1 MEQTINSLI
10 DISNLSAADRAEF
23 DRLTRCRTA
32 AWPTIILWVLV
43 LGIYIGAD
51 ALAIAGAI
59 PLWVGMLV
67 NCAVGYY
74 AFSLAHDAIHRAIHP
89 DMRINDWLG
98 QAAVFLF
105 APYVHLPVFRWLHI
119 QHHRF
124 ANSERDPDWNLHGG
138 RWWTLPLRWMW
149 IDVMYLGHT
158 LRKIREGDKLAAKH
172 WRNTLPWI
180 AGSGLLAVLV
190 IALGYGMALL
200 MLWFIPSRVIFITL
214 GYSFFWLPHVPHDT
228 PQEENF
234 TRATT
239 VRIGH
244 EWLMRPL
251 LQWQHYHLIHHLYPM
266 TPFYN
271 NEKVWRLLEPQ
282 IRQHDLAVQHG
293 FAVESTLYPAARAES

>member
-1 MEQTINSLI
+1 M
-10 DISNLSAADRAEF
+10 LSAAERSQL
-23 DRLTRCRTA
+23 DRLTRCSTV
-32 AWPTIILWVLV
+32 AWPTVGVFVLV
-43 LGIYIGAD
+43 LGSYITAD
-51 ALAIAGAI
+51 ILAVAGTI

-74 AFSLAHDAIHRAIHP
+74 AFSLAHDTSHRAVHHNV
-89 DMRINDWLG
+89 RINDWIG
-98 QAAVFLF
+98 QIGLLLF
-105 APYVHLPVFRWLHI
+105 APYVYLPIFRWLHI

-149 IDVMYLGHT
+149 IDVLYFGLT
-158 LRKIREGDKLAAKH
+158 LRKMREGDKLAAKH
-172 WRNTLPWI
+172 FRGTLPWA
-180 AGSGLLAVLV
+180 AGSAILAALL
-190 IALGYGMALL
+190 IALGYGMDVF

-214 GYSFFWLPHVPHDT
+214 GFSFFWLPHVPHDT

-251 LQWQHYHLIHHLYPM
+251 LQWHHYHLIHHLFPM

-282 IRQHDLAVQHG
+282 LRRQDLAVQHG
-293 FAVESTLYPAARAES
+293 FSVQPTLRPATGAER